1 MYIMKN
7 DSKRTVSI
15 WLTLDEQDNPLL
27 MHELS
32 ALVDRYRQ
40 ENLSP
45 VIFRSGKE
53 ELYES
58 AFMLLRHNKAAAI
71 SQK

>member
-45 VIFRSGKE
+45 VIFRSG
-53 ELYES
+53 
-58 AFMLLRHNKAAAI
+58 
-71 SQK
+71 